1 MALESGPEE
10 DMKKTRY
17 FAMVLF
23 LCLTTTAFAKEESIL
38 KDNEYGGITKV
49 VTFSKKDATY
59 KKGIKKIVTAYDEMK
74 NKIMVEVYATK
85 IHSEKEGWDK
95 TTTYYWDETSI
106 GEVHS
111 TDSHS
116 EVYGFD
122 KMVNYYDQNNLLYKR
137 EYYLRKESVFANLGV
152 HKRVVYYDNNGRI
165 AQSED
170 LDRVG
175 NIIKIKLEDY
185 KHLQKSK
192 GR

>member
-1 MALESGPEE
+1 
-10 DMKKTRY
+10 MKKTGY
-17 FAMVLF
+17 LAVVLF
-23 LCLTTTAFAKEESIL
+23 LCLTATAFGKEELIL

-49 VTFSKKDATY
+49 VTFSEKDAEY
-59 KKGIKKIVTAYDEMK
+59 KKGIKKVVTAYDEMK
-74 NKIMVEVYATK
+74 NKTMVEVYATK

-106 GEVHS
+106 GEIHP

-137 EYYLRKESVFANLGV
+137 EYYLRKESVFAKLGV
-152 HKRVVYYDNNGRI
+152 YKRVVYYDNDGRI
-165 AQSED
+165 TKSED
-170 LDRVG
+170 LDRVS
-175 NIIKIKLEDY
+175 NVVRIKLEDY
-185 KHLQKSK
+185 KRIQKSK